1 MRPVFSDRPWFGGD
15 YNPEQWPEPVWD
27 EDIELMREAG
37 VNLATVGVFSWALL
51 EPREGEYDFAWLDR
65 VIDKLHAGGVR
76 VDLATATASPP
87 PWFSHRYPESLPM
100 TAEGVRLSPGSRQAY
115 CPSSPAYR
123 SAAGRLVRTIAERYG
138 EHPALQLWH
147 INNELGC
154 HVARCYCDESAA
166 AFRRWLEAKYGSIAE
181 LNTAWGTTFWSQH
194 YGSFDEILPTRATPA
209 FGNPAQLL
217 DFDRFSSDEL
227 LACFLAEKAILRE
240 ITPEV
245 PVTTNFMGAFRNADY
260 WRWAPHLDVIADD
273 LYPDPGDVDGA
284 RGAALSRDLMRSL
297 GGGRPWILMEQA
309 TSAVNFR
316 NANAPKRPGQMRA
329 LSYQAFARGADAILF
344 FQWRQSA
351 VGAERFHSAMLPHGG
366 TDTRV
371 WREVTALGAELRELA
386 PIVGAPT
393 PAQAAIVF
401 SWDSWWALEQ
411 RGLVAHQSYLPL
423 VSRWHGALTDAG
435 LVVDFVRGD
444 EDLSRYPLVIAP
456 ALYVAS
462 DEQLE
467 QLDAAA
473 RAGSTV
479 LVTDQ
484 TALVDARLRVRLGG
498 YLGGLQ
504 DTLGVWI
511 EEYTPL
517 AEAQQRPGAIPVAP
531 ESRVAPTVRIAGDL
545 FSGGQAVAEEWL
557 DAVRVRDAEVL
568 ATVVDGDYA
577 GWPALT
583 RKARGAGS
591 AWYLA
596 TRLGRTDTA
605 ALVRVLL
612 ADGGIVPEAVVDD
625 RDGGFVESVRRGD
638 ALFLINHGTTPVT
651 VAVDGT
657 DLVTGAESHGLALEP
672 QGVAVIARP
681 VRAAESQ
688 REALAAIA
696 GP

>member
-15 YNPEQWPEPVWD
+15 YNPEQWPEEIWD
-27 EDIELMREAG
+27 EDVRLMREAG
-37 VNLATVGVFSWALL
+37 VTLATVGVFSWALL

-65 VIDKLHAGGVR
+65 VLDTLHGGGIR

-87 PWFSHRYPESLPM
+87 PWFSRWHPESLPV
-100 TAEGVRLSPGSRQAY
+100 TAEGVRLSPGSRQEY

-123 SAAGRLVRTIAERYG
+123 AAAGRLVRAMAERYG

-147 INNELGC
+147 IGNEYGC
-154 HVARCYCDESAA
+154 HVARCYCDESAV
-166 AFRRWLEAKYGSIAE
+166 AFRRWLEAKYGTIDE
-181 LNTAWGTTFWSQH
+181 LNAAWGTTFWSQH
-194 YGSFDEILPTRATPA
+194 YGGFDEILPPRATPA

-227 LACFLAEKAILRE
+227 LACFLAEKAVLRE
-240 ITPEV
+240 ITPAV

-273 LYPDPGDVDGA
+273 LYPDPADADGA

-297 GGGRPWILMEQA
+297 GGGRPWILMEQS

-316 NANAPKRPGQMRA
+316 TANAPKRPGQMRA
-329 LSYQAFARGADAILF
+329 LSYQAFARGAGALLF

-366 TDTRV
+366 TGTRV
-371 WREVTALGAELRELA
+371 WREVAALGAELQELA
-386 PIVGAPT
+386 PLVGAPT
-393 PAQAAIVF
+393 PAQAAIVL
-401 SWDSWWALEQ
+401 SWDSWWAIEQ

-435 LVVDFVRGD
+435 LVVDIVRGD
-444 EDLSRYPLVIAP
+444 EDLTGYPLVIAP
-456 ALYVAS
+456 ALYVAT
-462 DEQLE
+462 DEQLAR
-467 QLDAAA
+467 LDEAA

-484 TALVDARLRVRLGG
+484 TALVDERLRVRLGG
-498 YLGGLQ
+498 YLGSLQ

-517 AEAQQRPGAIPVAP
+517 AEAQQRPGAIPVAA
-531 ESRVAPTVRIAGDL
+531 ESRVAPTVRVAGSL
-545 FSGGQAVAEEWL
+545 FAGGSTEAVEWQ

-568 ATVVDGDYA
+568 ATFDEGDYA

-583 RKARGAGS
+583 RKRVGDGA

-596 TRLGRTDTA
+596 TRLGRGAEAQLLDA
-605 ALVRVLL
+605 LL
-612 ADGGIVPEAVVDD
+612 AEAGLRRRTVVEEPAT
-625 RDGGFVESVRRGD
+625 GFVEVVRRGD
-638 ALFLINHGTTPVT
+638 ADIVINHGRAPVT
-651 VAVDGT
+651 
-657 DLVTGAESHGLALEP
+657 LALDGVDALSGEDARGRVLP
-672 QGVAVIARP
+672 PNGVAVIP
-681 VRAAESQ
+681 AEVHVVAPKTA
-688 REALAAIA
+688 EMTATT
-696 GP
+696 